1 MNTTVQQT
9 SPAQTLQRS
18 QAPFR
23 PVRFAPVEIDVR
35 PRPDGTVIVS
45 NRQPLGPLPVRQLGD
60 YLRRHASQRPDQTFL
75 AEPNAQGGWKRISY
89 AQARKQVDALSQWML
104 DLGLPDDRPVMV
116 LSENSIHHGLLQLA
130 AMQIGIPVM
139 PVSTAYSLMS
149 RTCGKVGDLVQR
161 FQPSLIYASNPVRYG
176 NALRLAKSLGDGL
189 LLADTPEDG
198 LIDLVFEDGL
208 RTVPT
213 PELEARYERI
223 GLDDT
228 ARLLLTSG
236 STGNPK
242 GVIMTQRNIISSGV
256 LWDQVWPF
264 LGDRPLTLLD
274 WLPWNHTAGAHGTFS
289 MALRHG
295 GSLYIDDGKPVPQ
308 LIGRSIAHLREL
320 RPNVMVNVPRGLE
333 MLVASMEAD
342 PTIADD
348 LFPNLEVIVYGG
360 AALSPATLHKLEHF
374 SAEATG
380 RRIPIC
386 SSLGS
391 TETTMPATLIWWPP
405 HTPGTLG
412 LPAPGV
418 EAKLVPDGERYEIR
432 FRGDNITPGYHRD
445 PQANQDTF
453 DEEGFLK
460 TGDAVA
466 WADPDHPEQ
475 GLVYAGRL
483 AENFKLSTGTWVSVA
498 TVRGELLEHLR
509 PCVADVVLAAP
520 NQQELGAL
528 LFIDFN
534 RVRKQF
540 PECAGLPEQEV
551 ARHEPLQRLIA
562 QGVEHYNAR
571 FPGSSTRIAR
581 AMLLDSPPNID
592 IGEITDKGHINQRG
606 VLAQRDQ
613 AVQRLY
619 CVQADG
625 DDCLVFAS
633 QRKST

>member
-1 MNTTVQQT
+1 MSTTVQQAPAVL
-9 SPAQTLQRS
+9 SPERS
-18 QAPFR
+18 TAPFR
-23 PVRFAPVEIDVR
+23 PVHFAPVEIDVQQ
-35 PRPDGTVIVS
+35 RPDGVVLVS
-45 NRQPLGPLPVRQLGD
+45 NRQPLGALPVRQLGD
-60 YLRRHASQRPDQTFL
+60 YLRRHARERPEQTFL
-75 AEPNAQGGWKRISY
+75 AEPDGRGRWTRLSY
-89 AQARKQVDALSQWML
+89 AQARRKADALSQWML
-104 DLGLPDDRPVMV
+104 NLGLPDDRPIMV
-116 LSENSIHHGLLQLA
+116 LSENSIHHALLQLA

-149 RTCGKVGDLVQR
+149 RTCGKVGDLVRR
-161 FQPSLIYASNPVRYG
+161 FQPSLIYASDPGRYG
-176 NALRLAKSLGDGL
+176 NALRLAKTLGDAL
-189 LLADTPEDG
+189 LLADAPEAG
-198 LIDLVFEDGL
+198 LIDMVFEDGL
-208 RTVPT
+208 GTAPT
-213 PELEARYERI
+213 PELEARYDRI

-242 GVIMTQRNIISSGV
+242 AVIMTQRNIISSGV

-264 LGDRPLTLLD
+264 LAEQPLVLLD

-308 LIGRSIAHLREL
+308 LMDRSIAHLREL
-320 RPNVMVNVPRGLE
+320 RPNVMVNVPRGLD

-342 PTIADD
+342 PAIADD

-374 SAEATG
+374 SVQATG
-380 RRIPIC
+380 RRIPIS

-405 HTPGTLG
+405 HALGTLG

-418 EAKLVPDGERYEIR
+418 EAKLVPDGERFEIR

-466 WADPDHPEQ
+466 WADPDRPEH
-475 GLVYAGRL
+475 GLIYAGRL

-498 TVRGELLEHLR
+498 TVRTELLEHLR
-509 PCVADVVLAAP
+509 PWVADAVLAAP
-520 NQQELGAL
+520 NQHELGAM

-534 RVRKQF
+534 RVRKQL
-540 PECAGLPEQEV
+540 PDCAPLSEQDI
-551 ARHEPLQRLIA
+551 ACHEPLKQLIA
-562 QGVEHYNAR
+562 QGIRDYNAR

-581 AMLLDSPPNID
+581 AMLLDSPPSID
-592 IGEITDKGHINQRG
+592 AGEITDKGHINQRG
-606 VLAQRDQ
+606 VLTLRSEAL
-613 AVQRLY
+613 QRLY
-619 CVQADG
+619 CADADG
-625 DDCLVFAS
+625 NDCLVFDS
-633 QRKST
+633 RRDSK

>member
-1 MNTTVQQT
+1 MST
-9 SPAQTLQRS
+9 SIQPDPALLATQRS
-18 QAPFR
+18 TAPFR
-23 PVRFAPVEIDVR
+23 PVHFAPVEIDVQR
-35 PRPDGTVIVS
+35 RPDGVLMVT
-45 NRQPLGPLPVRQLGD
+45 NRQPLGALPVRQLGD
-60 YLRRHASQRPDQTFL
+60 YLRRHARERPDHTFL
-75 AEPNAQGGWKRISY
+75 AEPDGRGGWTRIGY
-89 AQARKQVDALSQWML
+89 ARARAQVDALSQWML
-104 DLGLPDDRPVMV
+104 SLGLPDDRPVMV
-116 LSENSIHHGLLQLA
+116 LSENSIHHALVQLA

-149 RTCGKVGDLVQR
+149 RTCGKVGDLVRR
-161 FQPSLIYASNPVRYG
+161 FQPSLIYASDPGRYG
-176 NALRLAKSLGDGL
+176 NALRLAKSLGDAL
-189 LLADTPEDG
+189 LVADEPEEG
-198 LIDLVFEDGL
+198 LIDAVLEEGL
-208 RTVPT
+208 RAAPT

-242 GVIMTQRNIISSGV
+242 AVIMTQRNIISSGV

-264 LGDRPLTLLD
+264 LAERPLTLLD
-274 WLPWNHTAGAHGTFS
+274 WLPWNHTAGAHGPFS

-308 LIGRSIAHLREL
+308 LIDRTIAHLREL
-320 RPNVMVNVPRGLE
+320 RPNVMVNVPRGLD

-342 PTIADD
+342 PGIAAD
-348 LFPNLEVIVYGG
+348 LFPNLDIIVYGG

-374 SAEATG
+374 SVQATG
-380 RRIPIC
+380 RRIPVS

-405 HTPGTLG
+405 HTLGTVG

-418 EAKLVPDGERYEIR
+418 EAKLVPDGERFEIR

-466 WADPDHPEQ
+466 WADPDHPEH
-475 GLVYAGRL
+475 GFVYAGRL

-520 NQQELGAL
+520 NQHELGAM

-540 PECAGLPEQEV
+540 PECASLSDQDV
-551 ARHEPLQRLIA
+551 ACHGPLKAFIA
-562 QGVEHYNAR
+562 QGVQKYNER

-581 AMLLDSPPNID
+581 AMLLDSPPSID
-592 IGEITDKGHINQRG
+592 AGEITDKGHINQRG
-606 VLAQRDQ
+606 VLALR
-613 AVQRLY
+613 AEAMQRLY
-619 CVQADG
+619 CAEAG
-625 DDCLVFAS
+625 SKDCLIFDS
-633 QRKST
+633 RRNS